1 MSRIPLLIL
10 RPEPGASMTAKR
22 AFDEGWRPIV
32 APIFRI
38 EPIAW
43 GSPPA
48 ADYDALFVTS
58 ANAVRQA
65 GKAIRAYQAM
75 PAYAVGDAT
84 ARALKAT
91 GFTDIRTGRGDAAVM
106 LEAAAENGV
115 TRALHLAGEDYRDV
129 GHDAIAIDRR
139 IVYRSAALN
148 QLGGK
153 AIEALREGNCVVLLH
168 SGCCATAQSFPA
180 ARSGSP
186 PWRRRYSMGR
196 ASAGVPLSPPKSRTM
211 PHCWRRRPGCANKRA
226 ESAER
231 RHKHARTRR
240 SLPRTPVDPAGAA
253 AADRC
258 TADRDGRDGLAG
270 PPL

>member
-1 MSRIPLLIL
+1 MSRTPLLIL

-43 GSPPA
+43 AAPAA

-91 GFTDIRTGRGDAAVM
+91 GFGDIRTGRGDAAVM

-115 TRALHLAGEDYRDV
+115 ARALHLAGEDYRDV

-139 IVYRSAALN
+139 IVYRSAALES
-148 QLGGK
+148 LGEK
-153 AIEALREGNCVVLLH
+153 ALAGLREGGSGRSVAPSISASRSVVRRSTSAAMAWAKARSSARSSSPQAASIAAS
-168 SGCCATAQSFPA
+168 SGRPRRRTASSRRRA
-180 ARSGSP
+180 ARRVGVPEGSGVTGSP
-186 PWRRRYSMGR
+186 
-196 ASAGVPLSPPKSRTM
+196 
-211 PHCWRRRPGCANKRA
+211 
-226 ESAER
+226 
-231 RHKHARTRR
+231 
-240 SLPRTPVDPAGAA
+240 
-253 AADRC
+253 
-258 TADRDGRDGLAG
+258 
-270 PPL
+270 

>member
-1 MSRIPLLIL
+1 MSRTPLLIL

-43 GSPPA
+43 AAPAA

-91 GFTDIRTGRGDAAVM
+91 GFGDIRTGRGDAAVM

-115 TRALHLAGEDYRDV
+115 ARALHLAGEDYRDV

-139 IVYRSAALN
+139 IVYRSAALES
-148 QLGGK
+148 LGEK
-153 AIEALREGNCVVLLH
+153 ALAGLREGGCVVLLH
-168 SGCCATAQSFPA
+168 SGRAAQHFAALCDAAKISRRKVRIAALAPA
-180 ARSGSP
+180 VLD
-186 PWRRRYSMGR
+186 
-196 ASAGVPLSPPKSRTM
+196 SAGPDWGGAIAAAKPDDAAL
-211 PHCWRRRPGCANKRA
+211 
-226 ESAER
+226 
-231 RHKHARTRR
+231 
-240 SLPRTPVDPAGAA
+240 LAA
-253 AADRC
+253 AARLC
-258 TADRDGRDGLAG
+258 Q
-270 PPL
+270 